1 MMEEAEKRSR
11 QDAPSVF
18 DPSRPFFFSC
28 GQMIVSQKERP
39 IYRAD
44 GGPSEGQDS
53 VSYLLLLNQIFNIF
67 YSYMKNSNS
76 FMSSFL
82 SIFPTREKK
91 KIRGSLKSGR
101 FIIYPGTVN
110 EIQ

>member
-44 GGPSEGQDS
+44 GGPSEGQDL
-53 VSYLLLLNQIFNIF
+53 VSF
-67 YSYMKNSNS
+67 
-76 FMSSFL
+76 
-82 SIFPTREKK
+82 R
-91 KIRGSLKSGR
+91 
-101 FIIYPGTVN
+101 
-110 EIQ
+110 